1 MERWNMNNYKWKDA
15 NNRKYIWAKRRKA
28 AKEVS
33 KKYFKNCKW
42 PRVKDK

>member
-1 MERWNMNNYKWKDA
+1 MNNYKWKDA
-15 NNRKYIWAKRRKA
+15 NNREYTWAKRRTA

-42 PRVKDK
+42 QRVKDK